1 MLVTRL
7 IERKRDG
14 GRLEPA
20 EWTALIRS
28 YVAGDVSDSQMAA
41 MLMAIY
47 VHGLD
52 RMETAALTDAMRRSG
67 AQLSLAHLG
76 GLRVDKHSTG
86 GVGDKTSLIL
96 APLVSS
102 LGVTVPMMSGRGLG
116 HTGGTLD
123 KLESIPGMRTDLTLA
138 DARAQVERIGCVVM
152 GQSSEVVPADRG
164 MYALRNA
171 TATAESVPLVA
182 SSIMSKKLAEDLT
195 GLVLDVKRGSGSLV
209 HDLDEALELAG
220 TMVALGDANGCEVV
234 ALLTA
239 MDRPLGRAIGN
250 ALEVE
255 EAIHALS
262 GEGPP
267 DLMAVTYALGAEMLQ
282 LGGVAADADE
292 ARRRM
297 EVAISSGQAARKLQ
311 EVIEAQGGNPGVVDD
326 PAVLP
331 QAGACELFEAPR
343 RGFVARVEPRG
354 IGRALVALGGGRA
367 GPDDRIDPGVGFVIT
382 AKPGDWVELGE
393 PVATIFA
400 RDDAGIAT
408 GRAALRSSIVI
419 ADEADHPLPL
429 ISHRVTMDGVTR
441 ADA

>member
-138 DARAQVERIGCVVM
+138 KARAQVERIGCVVM

>member
-14 GRLEPA
+14 GRLEA
-20 EWTALIRS
+20 GEWSALIRS
-28 YVAGDVSDSQMAA
+28 YVAGDVPDYQMAA
-41 MLMAIY
+41 MLMAMY

-52 RMETAALTDAMRRSG
+52 RTETAALTDAMRRSG
-67 AQLSLAHLG
+67 AQLSLGHLTAA
-76 GLRVDKHSTG
+76 RVDKHSTG

-96 APLVSS
+96 APLVAS
-102 LGVTVPMMSGRGLG
+102 LGVAVPMMSGRGLG

-123 KLESIPGMRTDLTLA
+123 KLESIPGMRTDIALA
-138 DARAQVERIGCVVM
+138 DARAQLERIGCVMM
-152 GQSSEVVPADRG
+152 GQSREVAPADRG

-171 TATAESVPLVA
+171 TATAESVPLIA

-195 GLVLDVKRGSGSLV
+195 GLVLDVKRGSGALV
-209 HDLDEALELAG
+209 QDLDQALELAG
-220 TMVALGDANGCEVV
+220 TMVALGDAGGCEVV
-234 ALLTA
+234 ALLSA
-239 MDRPLGRAIGN
+239 MDRPLGRAVGN

-255 EAIHALS
+255 EAIHALT

-267 DLMAVTYALGAEMLQ
+267 DLMTVTYALGAEMLQ
-282 LGGVAADADE
+282 LGGVAADADD

-311 EVIEAQGGNPGVVDD
+311 ELIEAQGGNPGVVDD

-354 IGRALVALGGGRA
+354 IGRALVALGGGRTR
-367 GPDDRIDPGVGFVIT
+367 PDDRIDPGVGFVIT
-382 AKPGDWVELGE
+382 AKPGDWVERGE

-400 RDDAGIAT
+400 RDDAGIGT
-408 GRAALRSSIVI
+408 GRAALRAAIAI

-429 ISHRVTMDGVTR
+429 LSHRVTMDGVTR
-441 ADA
+441 IE

>member
-14 GRLEPA
+14 GRLEA
-20 EWTALIRS
+20 GEWSALIRS
-28 YVAGDVSDSQMAA
+28 YVAGDVPDYQMAA
-41 MLMAIY
+41 MLMAMY

-52 RMETAALTDAMRRSG
+52 RTETAALTDAMRRSG
-67 AQLSLAHLG
+67 AQLSLGHLTAA
-76 GLRVDKHSTG
+76 RVDKHSTG

-96 APLVSS
+96 APLVAS
-102 LGVTVPMMSGRGLG
+102 LGVAVPMMSGRGLG

-123 KLESIPGMRTDLTLA
+123 KLESIPGMRTDIALA
-138 DARAQVERIGCVVM
+138 DARAQLERIGCVMM
-152 GQSSEVVPADRG
+152 GQSREVVPADRG

-171 TATAESVPLVA
+171 TATAESVPLIA

-195 GLVLDVKRGSGSLV
+195 GLVLDVKRGSGALV
-209 HDLDEALELAG
+209 QDLDQALELAG
-220 TMVALGDANGCEVV
+220 TMVALGDAGGCEVV
-234 ALLTA
+234 ALLSA
-239 MDRPLGRAIGN
+239 MDRPLGRAVGN

-255 EAIHALS
+255 EAIHALT

-267 DLMAVTYALGAEMLQ
+267 DLMTVTYALGAEMLQ
-282 LGGVAADADE
+282 LGGVAADADD

-311 EVIEAQGGNPGVVDD
+311 ELIEAQGGNPGVVDD

-354 IGRALVALGGGRA
+354 IGRALVALGGGRTR
-367 GPDDRIDPGVGFVIT
+367 PDDRIDPGVGFVIT
-382 AKPGDWVELGE
+382 AKPGDWVERGE

-400 RDDAGIAT
+400 RDDAGIGT
-408 GRAALRSSIVI
+408 GRAALRAAIAI

-429 ISHRVTMDGVTR
+429 LSHRVTMDGVTR
-441 ADA
+441 IG

>member
-14 GRLEPA
+14 GRLEA
-20 EWTALIRS
+20 GEWSALIRS
-28 YVAGDVSDSQMAA
+28 YVAGDVPDYQMAA
-41 MLMAIY
+41 MLMAMY

-52 RMETAALTDAMRRSG
+52 RTETAALTDAMRRSG
-67 AQLSLAHLG
+67 AQLSLGHLTAA
-76 GLRVDKHSTG
+76 RVDKHSTG

-96 APLVSS
+96 APLVAS
-102 LGVTVPMMSGRGLG
+102 LGVAVPMMSGRGLG

-123 KLESIPGMRTDLTLA
+123 KLESIPGMRTDIALA
-138 DARAQVERIGCVVM
+138 DARAQLERIGCVMM
-152 GQSSEVVPADRG
+152 GQSREVVPADRG

-171 TATAESVPLVA
+171 TATAESVPLIA

-195 GLVLDVKRGSGSLV
+195 GLVLDVKRGSGALV
-209 HDLDEALELAG
+209 QDLDQALELAG
-220 TMVALGDANGCEVV
+220 TMVALGDAGGCEVV
-234 ALLTA
+234 ALLSA
-239 MDRPLGRAIGN
+239 MDRPLGRAVGN

-255 EAIHALS
+255 EAIHALT

-267 DLMAVTYALGAEMLQ
+267 DLMTVTYALGAEMLQ
-282 LGGVAADADE
+282 LGGVAADADD

-311 EVIEAQGGNPGVVDD
+311 ELIEAQGGNPGVVDD

-354 IGRALVALGGGRA
+354 VGRALVALGGGRTR
-367 GPDDRIDPGVGFVIT
+367 PDDRIDPGVGFVIT
-382 AKPGDWVELGE
+382 AKPGDWVERGE

-400 RDDAGIAT
+400 RDDAGIGT
-408 GRAALRSSIVI
+408 GRAALRAAIAI

-429 ISHRVTMDGVTR
+429 LSHRVTMDGVTR
-441 ADA
+441 IG

>member
-102 LGVTVPMMSGRGLG
+102 LGVAVPMMSGRGLG

>member
-14 GRLEPA
+14 GRLEA
-20 EWTALIRS
+20 GEWSALIRS
-28 YVAGDVSDSQMAA
+28 YVAGDVPDYQMAA
-41 MLMAIY
+41 MLMAVY

-52 RMETAALTDAMRRSG
+52 RTETAALTDAMRRSG
-67 AQLSLAHLG
+67 DQLSLGHLTAA
-76 GLRVDKHSTG
+76 RVDKHSTG

-102 LGVTVPMMSGRGLG
+102 LGVAVPMMTGRGLG

-123 KLESIPGMRTDLTLA
+123 KLESIPGMRTDIALA
-138 DARAQVERIGCVVM
+138 DARAQLERIGCVMM
-152 GQSSEVVPADRG
+152 GQSREVVPADRG

-171 TATAESVPLVA
+171 TATSESVPLIA

-195 GLVLDVKRGSGSLV
+195 GLVLDVKRGSGALV
-209 HDLDEALELAG
+209 QDLDQALELAG
-220 TMVALGDANGCEVV
+220 TMVALGDASGCEVV
-234 ALLTA
+234 ALLSA
-239 MDRPLGRAIGN
+239 MDRPLGRAVGN

-267 DLMAVTYALGAEMLQ
+267 DLMTVTYALGAEMLQ
-282 LGGVAADADE
+282 LGGVAADADD

-297 EVAISSGQAARKLQ
+297 EVAISSGRAARKLQ
-311 EVIEAQGGNPGVVDD
+311 ELIEAQGGNPGVVDD

-343 RGFVARVEPRG
+343 RGFVARVESRG
-354 IGRALVALGGGRA
+354 IGRALVALGGGRTR
-367 GPDDRIDPGVGFVIT
+367 PDDRVDPGVGFVIT
-382 AKPGDWVELGE
+382 AKPGDWVERGE

-400 RDDAGIAT
+400 RDEAGIAT
-408 GRAALRSSIVI
+408 GRAALRAAIAI

-429 ISHRVTMDGVTR
+429 LSHRVTMDGVKR
-441 ADA
+441 IE